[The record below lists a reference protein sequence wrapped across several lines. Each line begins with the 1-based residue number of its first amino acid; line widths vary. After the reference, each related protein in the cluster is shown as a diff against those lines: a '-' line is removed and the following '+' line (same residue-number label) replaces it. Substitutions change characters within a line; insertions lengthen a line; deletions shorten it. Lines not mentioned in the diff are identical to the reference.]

1 MNRELLR
8 PHYPCDP
15 FGSLLNLARPLRES
29 PATLLSIA
37 QAPRGYYRRIPIKR
51 KGKVRETWDA
61 LAPLKSIQARIQCLI
76 LRKVMYPRYLQ
87 GGIRDK
93 EQARDFVSN
102 ASLHCHR
109 RIVISEDIE
118 NFFPSVSSDLIR
130 DLWISLFHFPD
141 RIAHVLTGLTTLE
154 GYLPQGAKTSSY
166 LANLALWR
174 TEPGLVES
182 LRRQGFTYSRYVDD
196 ITLSTDRRLTGSE
209 ISKVVRQIARMCSPL
224 GFRLKRSKHSV
235 TTSGNR
241 MSTTGL
247 MVNRRASL
255 PKEVRSQTRAL
266 VYQCERLANTSKAM
280 RQTPQYA
287 VKWRRASGKVAL
299 LQRLHATLGS
309 LLRERLRAIKPIS
322 LQEIEHGAQ
331 TREGVPAI
339 VEG

>member
-8 PHYPCDP
+8 PHYPYDP
-15 FGSLLNLARPLRES
+15 FGSLCTLARPLRES
-29 PATLLSIA
+29 TATLRSIA
-37 QAPRGYYRRIPIKR
+37 QAPCGYYRRIPIKR

-76 LRKVMYPRYLQ
+76 LRKVTYPRYLQ
-87 GGIRDK
+87 GSIRDE

-102 ASLHCHR
+102 ASLHCGR
-109 RIVISEDIE
+109 RVVISEDIE
-118 NFFPSVSSDLIR
+118 NFFPSTSSDLIH
-130 DLWISLFHFPD
+130 DIWCSLFHFPD
-141 RIAHVLTGLTTLE
+141 QIARVLTGLTTLE

-174 TEPGLVES
+174 TEPQLVES

-209 ISKVVRQIARMCSPL
+209 IAKVVRQVARMCSL
-224 GFRLKRSKHSV
+224 SGFRLKRSKHSL

-255 PKEVRSQTRAL
+255 PKEVRSQTRSL
-266 VYQCERLANTSKAM
+266 VHQCECLANISKAM
-280 RQTPQYA
+280 RQTPHFA
-287 VKWRRASGKVAL
+287 VEWNRTSGKVAL
-299 LQRLHATLGS
+299 LRRLHPTAGNP
-309 LLRERLRAIKPIS
+309 LRERLRAIKPV
-322 LQEIEHGAQ
+322 LDLTA
-331 TREGVPAI
+331 
-339 VEG
+339 

>member
-1 MNRELLR
+1 MNPWLLR
-8 PHYPCDP
+8 PNYPYDP
-15 FGSLLNLARPLRES
+15 FSSPLTLARMLREE
-29 PATLLSIA
+29 PETLLSIA
-37 QAPRGYYRRIPIKR
+37 QAPRGYYRRIPIR
-51 KGKVRETWDA
+51 HKGKVRETWDA

-76 LRKVMYPRYLQ
+76 LRKVNYPSYLQ
-87 GGIRDK
+87 GGIKDE

-102 ASLHCHR
+102 ASLHCSQ
-109 RIVISEDIE
+109 RIVISEDIK
-118 NFFPSVSSDLIR
+118 NFFPSTPSDLIY
-130 DLWISLFHFPD
+130 DLWLSLFHFPD
-141 RIAHVLTGLTTLE
+141 HIAHVLTGLTTLE

-196 ITLSTDRRLTGSE
+196 ITLSTDKHLQRSE
-209 ISKVVRQIARMCSPL
+209 IADTVRQVSRMCSSL

-266 VYQCERLANTSKAM
+266 VHQCECMASTSNSV
-280 RQTPQYA
+280 RQTTYFRLNGIAHPG
-287 VKWRRASGKVAL
+287 KWLFCTVCTR
-299 LQRLHATLGS
+299 
-309 LLRERLRAIKPIS
+309 LREIRYVSGCEQSNQS
-322 LQEIEHGAQ
+322 LA
-331 TREGVPAI
+331 
-339 VEG
+339 

>member
-8 PHYPCDP
+8 PHYPYDP
-15 FGSLLNLARPLRES
+15 FSSLLTLARMLRES
-29 PATLLSIA
+29 QETLLSIA
-37 QAPRGYYRRIPIKR
+37 QDPRGYYRCIPIKR
-51 KGKVRETWDA
+51 KGKIRETWDA

-76 LRKVMYPRYLQ
+76 LRKVTYPRYLQ
-87 GGIRDK
+87 GSIRDE

-102 ASLHCHR
+102 ASLHCGR
-109 RIVISEDIE
+109 RIVISEDIK
-118 NFFPSVSSDLIR
+118 NFFPSTSSDLIH
-130 DLWISLFHFPD
+130 DIWCSLFHFPD
-141 RIAHVLTGLTTLE
+141 HIAHVLTELTTLKR
-154 GYLPQGAKTSSY
+154 YLPQGAKTSSY

-174 TEPGLVES
+174 TEPRLVES

-196 ITLSTDRRLTGSE
+196 ITLSTDRRLTESE
-209 ISKVVRQIARMCSPL
+209 IAKVVRQVVRMCSPL
-224 GFRLKRSKHSV
+224 GLRLNRSKHSL

-266 VYQCERLANTSKAM
+266 VHQCERLANPSKAM

-299 LQRLHATLGS
+299 LQRLHATSGS
-309 LLRERLRAIKPIS
+309 LLRERLGAIKPIS
-322 LQEIEHGAQ
+322 LPGD
-331 TREGVPAI
+331 
-339 VEG
+339 